1 MLSATGKGPVR
12 VPQGEPGTGITRP
25 QAVGSVSE
33 IDRWIIS
40 LQNSL
45 IRDVRAA
52 YEDYDVTLAGRLIQ
66 TFVCDHLSNWYVR
79 LNRKRFWGGGLT
91 PDKQAAYE
99 TLYSVLKTVALLS
112 APIAPFYSDELW
124 RDLVPESECVH
135 FERMP
140 EADESL
146 IDKDLEERMELA
158 QKATSMVL
166 ALRRKVNIK
175 VRQPLAK
182 MLIPVISDS
191 VRAQLEQ
198 VKNLILTEVNVKEA
212 EFLADTTGVIT
223 KKIKPNFRV
232 LGKKYGAQM
241 KEIAAAFAKLDQQ
254 TISAIQ
260 AAGDYTLDLA
270 SGPVALV
277 PEDYEISSED
287 MPGWLVA
294 SEGQLTIALDIQL
307 SDALLREGTA
317 RELINRIQNLRKD
330 NGFDVTDKV
339 DVLIVADGEDYK
351 EIEASL
357 ADYKDYIASQTL
369 ALSVELSAEGEG
381 SEVEW
386 NDGTIKI
393 KVNRK

>member
-1 MLSATGKGPVR
+1 MRLRLPNFLGDRPLSFYLAPPAPPPSARGKGPVR

-212 EFLADTTGVIT
+212 EFLAAVGRALGLETVDLSRQNPSPEALQKLTAAAVNQFTVLPFRLDGNALTIVASDPFDTAAAD
-223 KKIKPNFRV
+223 
-232 LGKKYGAQM
+232 GAQL
-241 KEIAAAFAKLDQQ
+241 AASDGTEQLV
-254 TISAIQ
+254 TCNI
-260 AAGDYTLDLA
+260 DLA
-270 SGPVALV
+270 
-277 PEDYEISSED
+277 EIDRVRAATPSLQHRRPD
-287 MPGWLVA
+287 CYGFA
-294 SEGQLTIALDIQL
+294 S
-307 SDALLREGTA
+307 
-317 RELINRIQNLRKD
+317 
-330 NGFDVTDKV
+330 
-339 DVLIVADGEDYK
+339 
-351 EIEASL
+351 
-357 ADYKDYIASQTL
+357 
-369 ALSVELSAEGEG
+369 
-381 SEVEW
+381 
-386 NDGTIKI
+386 
-393 KVNRK
+393 

>member
-1 MLSATGKGPVR
+1 
-12 VPQGEPGTGITRP
+12 
-25 QAVGSVSE
+25 
-33 IDRWIIS
+33 
-40 LQNSL
+40 
-45 IRDVRAA
+45 
-52 YEDYDVTLAGRLIQ
+52 
-66 TFVCDHLSNWYVR
+66 
-79 LNRKRFWGGGLT
+79 
-91 PDKQAAYE
+91 
-99 TLYSVLKTVALLS
+99 
-112 APIAPFYSDELW
+112 
-124 RDLVPESECVH
+124 
-135 FERMP
+135 
-140 EADESL
+140 
-146 IDKDLEERMELA
+146 
-158 QKATSMVL
+158 
-166 ALRRKVNIK
+166 
-175 VRQPLAK
+175 
-182 MLIPVISDS
+182 
-191 VRAQLEQ
+191 
-198 VKNLILTEVNVKEA
+198 
-212 EFLADTTGVIT
+212 
-223 KKIKPNFRV
+223 
-232 LGKKYGAQM
+232 M

-260 AAGDYTLDLA
+260 ASGDYTLALP

-294 SEGQLTIALDIQL
+294 SEGQLTIALDIKL

-339 DVLIVADGEDYK
+339 DVLIVADGDDYK

-381 SEVEW
+381 TEVEW